1 MSLLW
6 PTLMSESFL
15 ALNDSDQ
22 RDILNTAANR
32 LRRQAVVLEKDV
44 WICWVL
50 QTLFSIPNHHPMAF
64 KGGTSLSKVYGI
76 VDRFSEDVDVTL
88 DYRGF
93 GDAFDPFAHDA
104 SKNQQKKFSER
115 LRSGVAIYVN
125 DIVEPALAA
134 AAGELPT
141 RGKHEIRIDENGE
154 KVWFAY
160 PSVVEEPDDYLTSEV
175 LLEFGGRNVI
185 DPNERHK
192 IGPDIA
198 DLTQSVDYPL
208 ADVTVLAPT
217 RTFWE
222 KATLIHVE
230 CNRGRLSDRQHRLSR
245 HWFDLMCLMEHDV
258 GQSAIE
264 NRELLLDV
272 VSHKKVFFNA
282 SYARYDDCLEG
293 RLRLVPEGD
302 ELLGLESDYRQML
315 SAGMVNSE
323 APAFGALMT
332 RIREIE
338 TQVNDRS

>member
-1 MSLLW
+1 M
-6 PTLMSESFL
+6 
-15 ALNDSDQ
+15 
-22 RDILNTAANR
+22 
-32 LRRQAVVLEKDV
+32 
-44 WICWVL
+44 
-50 QTLFSIPNHHPMAF
+50 
-64 KGGTSLSKVYGI
+64 
-76 VDRFSEDVDVTL
+76 DVTL

-93 GDAFDPFAHDA
+93 GDAFDPFSHDA

-141 RGKHEIRIDENGE
+141 CGQHNIRIDKGSE

-160 PSVVEEPDDYLTSEV
+160 PSAVEEQDDYLISEV

-192 IGPDIA
+192 IEPDIA
-198 DLTQSVDYPL
+198 DLTQAVEYPL

-230 CNRGRLSDRQHRLSR
+230 CHRGRLLNRQHRLSR

-272 VSHKKVFFNA
+272 VSHKRIFFNA
-282 SYARYDDCLEG
+282 SYANYDDCLTG
-293 RLRLVPEGD
+293 RLRLVPDGD
-302 ELLGLESDYRQML
+302 ELRGLETDYRQML
-315 SAGMVNSE
+315 SAGMLNRE
-323 APAFGALMT
+323 APDFGALMA

-338 TQVNDRS
+338 IQANYQS